1 MLLPSASY
9 DINRMAFSYT
19 YTTST
24 EDEQKQA
31 KGSVVVFQGEKKEI
45 CIFISIIIIGNN
57 VFQLDVLSI
66 ALQSSFRDHH

>member
-9 DINRMAFSYT
+9 DINRMAFSST

-31 KGSVVVFQGEKKEI
+31 KGSVVVFQGGKKEI

-57 VFQLDVLSI
+57 VFQLDVLSS
-66 ALQSSFRDHH
+66 ALQSSFQDHH

>member
-9 DINRMAFSYT
+9 DINRMAFS

-45 CIFISIIIIGNN
+45 CIFISIIIIIGNN
-57 VFQLDVLSI
+57 VFQLDVLSS
-66 ALQSSFRDHH
+66 ALQSSFQDHH